1 MFMNSDFN
9 QISMLDLDP
18 IKIKLMHV
26 ESGEG
31 WSLEYAS
38 AVEREYRRFLYLMK
52 TYPDEPTAP
61 LTDVDTFWHYHIL
74 DTMKYAAD
82 CEQVFGFFLHHFP
95 YVGMRGQEDKEAL
108 DRMGE
113 RMRTL
118 YEETFEESYAPAA
131 CKAAT
136 ADAAFCA
143 AISAKPAF
151 CAATSAE
158 PAFCAVTAAKPAFCA
173 VTSAEPAFCAV
184 TAAKPAFCAVTNAEP
199 AFCAVTAAKP
209 AFCAVTSAEP
219 AFCAVTAAKP
229 AFCAVTSAEPAFCA
243 VTAAKPAFCAVT
255 NAEPAFCAV
264 TAAKPAFCAVTT
276 STGAK
281 ANPPDFFNSRPTL
294 ALA

>member
-1 MFMNSDFN
+1 MILNSAFN
-9 QISMLDLDP
+9 QISMLDLDA
-18 IKIKLMHV
+18 IKVKLMHM

-136 ADAAFCA
+136 VDAAFCA
-143 AISAKPAF
+143 ATNAEPAFCAVTAAKPAF
-151 CAATSAE
+151 CAATNAE
-158 PAFCAVTAAKPAFCA
+158 PAFCAATAAKPAFCAATNAEPAFCAVTAAKPAFCAATNAQPAFCAVTAAKPAFCA
-173 VTSAEPAFCAV
+173 VTSAEPAFCAA
-184 TAAKPAFCAVTNAEP
+184 TAAK
-199 AFCAVTAAKP
+199 
-209 AFCAVTSAEP
+209 
-219 AFCAVTAAKP
+219 
-229 AFCAVTSAEPAFCA
+229 
-243 VTAAKPAFCAVT
+243 
-255 NAEPAFCAV
+255 PAFCAV

-276 STGAK
+276 SAGPK